1 MFAVILAV
9 NLLPV
14 LKSVS
19 VMKNLWECCGHGK
32 AQTDRFPASPKGH
45 GFTVLLAGGA

>member
-14 LKSVS
+14 SESVS
-19 VMKNLWECCGHGK
+19 VMKNLWECCGHRK
-32 AQTDRFPASPKGH
+32 AQTDQFPAPPEGH